1 MLTLGKIKELLKDR
15 RLQVVAQATGLHYNT
30 LLEIR
35 DDPTAN
41 PSYRT
46 ILALSNYLQQSIGG
60 ASDAT

>member
-1 MLTLGKIKELLKDR
+1 MLTLRQIRELLQDR

-35 DDPTAN
+35 NDPTAN

-46 ILALSNYLQQSIGG
+46 IAALSNYLLGG
-60 ASDAT
+60 ASDAA